1 MHARVAT
8 DTERNQPA
16 LLVIA
21 AAVMDDQTCADA
33 TGAAPEP
40 VTL

>member
-1 MHARVAT
+1 MAT

-16 LLVIA
+16 LLVIV
-21 AAVMDDQTCADA
+21 AAVMDDQTCAGA
-33 TGAAPEP
+33 AGAAPEP